1 MTKCTPEEIQELIG
15 LYEDALADDFS
26 VLSQLYKSRREF
38 EEMMMEAIQEHME
51 ALEEE
56 LITLLFKGRK
66 AYKELKAQRERE
78 RELMQL
84 VQCFS

>member
-66 AYKELKAQRERE
+66 AYKELKAQREN
-78 RELMQL
+78 
-84 VQCFS
+84 

>member
-26 VLSQLYKSRREF
+26 VLSQLYKSKREF

-78 RELMQL
+78 LMQL